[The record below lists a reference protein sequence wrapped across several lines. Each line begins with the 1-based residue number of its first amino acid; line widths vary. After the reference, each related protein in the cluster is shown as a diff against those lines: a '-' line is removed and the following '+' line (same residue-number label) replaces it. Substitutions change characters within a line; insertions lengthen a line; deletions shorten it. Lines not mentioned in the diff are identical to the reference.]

1 MKYVSRIVGGN
12 SDRVVSPFCCSVGQS
27 ELFVCDNGV
36 ESPWDGD
43 IQCIGIATENDI
55 AVLYSSSELAVL
67 KYINGVHC
75 VKSAED
81 GGAGLCR
88 SISSLLDDPDD
99 NVCLVSA
106 PDEIFLIMGYQNSV
120 IKVLRDYCSVI
131 DYITVAAWLGHLSRE
146 IGSYIFDKPF
156 LYIDG
161 ALNNRVVLE
170 LDTGVE
176 AQNYFTRLYLLG
188 KQLW

>member
-1 MKYVSRIVGGN
+1 MKYVSRIVAGY
-12 SDRVVSPFCCSVGQS
+12 SDRIVSPFCCSVGQS
-27 ELFVCDNGV
+27 QLFVSSNGV

-43 IQCIGIATENDI
+43 IQCIGVATENDI
-55 AVLYSSSELAVL
+55 AILYKAFELDVFR
-67 KYINGVHC
+67 YIKSFHC

-81 GGAGLCR
+81 DGDGLCR

-99 NVCLVSA
+99 NVCLIST
-106 PDEIFLIMGYQNSV
+106 PDEIFLVMGYQNSV
-120 IKVLRDYCSVI
+120 IKVLRDSCSVI

-170 LDTGVE
+170 LDTGVK
-176 AQNYFTRLYLLG
+176 AQNYFTRLFLLG